1 MRKVLCIISNI
12 ILSYFYLSTSWM
24 VSAAALF
31 YLVAIGWDWSSPAQ
45 IVWVVATALI
55 VLTPLFCILGIII
68 SIVKWSRERYLG
80 AFFWQF
86 LPFGTISL
94 SVVLFLVPVWIEA
107 LMGIFA

>member
-1 MRKVLCIISNI
+1 MKKVLCIISNI

-31 YLVAIGWDWSSPAQ
+31 YLVAIGWDWSSPIQ
-45 IVWVVATALI
+45 VFWVVATTII
-55 VLTPLFCILGIII
+55 VFTPIYCILGIVL
-68 SIVKWSRERYLG
+68 SVKRWIKERYLS
-80 AFFWQF
+80 AFLWQF
-86 LPFGTISL
+86 LPVGTISL